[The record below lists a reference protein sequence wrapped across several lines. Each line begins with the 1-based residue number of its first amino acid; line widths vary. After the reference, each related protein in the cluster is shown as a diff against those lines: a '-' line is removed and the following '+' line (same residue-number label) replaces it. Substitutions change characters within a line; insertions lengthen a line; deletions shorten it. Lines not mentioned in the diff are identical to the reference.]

1 MKFIRIKI
9 LRVFPVFIS
18 LLMIVSISSGQ
29 TLKEATEAF
38 NNGVSAKQEN
48 NLDEAIAY
56 FNQCLEICS
65 KLGTA
70 DSLEAENII
79 IQIESNLPK
88 MYYQVAMDLYK
99 DKKLDEAIEKFVE
112 TSKVANKYDDQSTS
126 QRAVKVVPQLYYQRA
141 GNKYDNDDFKGALE
155 DYNKAIELKPEYDKA
170 FYMKSLVC
178 KKLDDEEGFLEST
191 RKAIEFAGNN
201 NNESVGS
208 KAKESGS
215 KYFLM
220 KGDEAKSAE
229 KYAEAK
235 KYINL
240 AIEFDS
246 ESPVAYYLLSFVDN
260 QLNNYDNAIEAANK
274 ALTYEND
281 VPEEKARIYYEL
293 ANALKEKGENGKAC
307 NAYKKAAY
315 GAYKDAAEYQIKYVL
330 ECE

>member
-1 MKFIRIKI
+1 MKLKNLI
-9 LRVFPVFIS
+9 LNGLITFLS
-18 LLMIVSISSGQ
+18 LIIFTGISSGQ
-29 TLKEATEAF
+29 TLNEAKEAF
-38 NNGVSAKQEN
+38 NEGVSAIQSN
-48 NLDEAIAY
+48 NFDEAIAQ
-56 FNQCLEICS
+56 FNKCMEIYPELDEEESIEAEEMVVQIKS
-65 KLGTA
+65 KLPA
-70 DSLEAENII
+70 L
-79 IQIESNLPK
+79 
-88 MYYQVAMDLYK
+88 YYQVAMDLYK

-112 TSKVANKYDDQSTS
+112 TSEVANKYNDQSTS
-126 QRAVKVVPQLYYQRA
+126 ERASKVVPQLYYQRA

-155 DYNKAIELKPEYDKA
+155 DYNKAIELNPEYDKA

-191 RKAIEFAGNN
+191 RKAIESAGNN
-201 NNESVGS
+201 NNESVVS

-220 KGDEAKSAE
+220 KGDEAKSAQ

-235 KYINL
+235 EYINR

-246 ESPVAYYLLSFVDN
+246 ESPVAYYLLALVDN

-274 ALTYEND
+274 ALTYEDN

-307 NAYKKAAY
+307 DAYRKAAY
-315 GAYKDAAEYQIKYVL
+315 GAYKEAAEYQIKYVL

>member
-1 MKFIRIKI
+1 MKLKNLI
-9 LRVFPVFIS
+9 LNGLITFLS
-18 LLMIVSISSGQ
+18 LIIFTGISSGQ
-29 TLKEATEAF
+29 TLNEAKEAF
-38 NNGVSAKQEN
+38 NEGVSAIQSN
-48 NLDEAIAY
+48 NFDEAIAQ
-56 FNQCLEICS
+56 FNKCMEIYPELDEEES
-65 KLGTA
+65 I
-70 DSLEAENII
+70 EAEEMVV
-79 IQIESNLPK
+79 QIESKLPAL
-88 MYYQVAMDLYK
+88 YYQVAMDLYK

-112 TSKVANKYDDQSTS
+112 TSEVANKYNDQSTS
-126 QRAVKVVPQLYYQRA
+126 ERASKVVPQLYYQRA

-155 DYNKAIELKPEYDKA
+155 DYNKAIELNPEYDKA

-191 RKAIEFAGNN
+191 RRAIESAGNN
-201 NNESVGS
+201 NNESVVG

-220 KGDEAKSAE
+220 KGDEAKSAQ

-235 KYINL
+235 EYINL

-246 ESPVAYYLLSFVDN
+246 ESSVAYYLLALVDN

-274 ALTYEND
+274 ALTYEDD
-281 VPEEKARIYYEL
+281 VPEGKARIYYEL

-307 NAYKKAAY
+307 DAYRKAAY
-315 GAYKDAAEYQIKYVL
+315 GAYKEAAEYQIKYVL